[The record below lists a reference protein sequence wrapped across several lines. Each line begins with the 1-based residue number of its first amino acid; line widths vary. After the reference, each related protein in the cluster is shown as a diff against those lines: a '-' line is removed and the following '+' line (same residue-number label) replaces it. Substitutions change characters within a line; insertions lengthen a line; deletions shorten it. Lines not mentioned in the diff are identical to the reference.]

1 MSAMLAM
8 LARKPVPGKVK
19 PGLAEVLGAPSAA
32 KLYRSFIMDLCERFA
47 RLSVPERVLA
57 YAPRGARKA
66 VSLLA
71 SRHWRLMLQE
81 GSSTGSALA
90 AIFED
95 AWQRGYQRVV
105 VLLTDCPTVPGGFVI
120 DAFDRLL
127 VDDVVLGPT
136 TGGGVYLVGM
146 SLERPE
152 LFMGLDWDAGDLF
165 DALVERVDAFGLV
178 LGLVPHWYEVE
189 DRFGLDRLS
198 SHLRALAL
206 VGDDELP
213 RRTQTLLQRLRLAK
227 GE

>member
-1 MSAMLAM
+1 MSALFAMLAT
-8 LARKPVPGKVK
+8 KPVPGRVK
-19 PGLAEVLGAPSAA
+19 PALAEYLGAPASA

-47 RLSVPERVLA
+47 HLSVPERVLA

-81 GSSTGSALA
+81 GASTGRALA
-90 AIFED
+90 GIFEH
-95 AWQRGYQRVV
+95 AWRRGCQRAV
-105 VLLTDCPTVPGGFVI
+105 VLLSDCPTVPGAFVI

-127 VDDVVLGPT
+127 IDDVVLGPT
-136 TGGGVYLVGM
+136 TDGSVYLVGM

-152 LFMGLDWDAGDLF
+152 LLLGLDWEGDGVF
-165 DALVERVDAFGLV
+165 DALVERVDAFGLI

-189 DRFGLDRLS
+189 DRAGLDRLA

-213 RRTQTLLQRLRLAK
+213 RRTQTLLARLRLAE
-227 GE
+227 GD